1 MLRNTALLI
10 ALAQSGNAIYQM
22 TSSTDPATKVDW
34 ITPTSIKLKGM
45 NQVVTLFPTDNGS
58 GSSYPVQTLASAF
71 SDPKY
76 DFMKIRWQL
85 ENRSYF
91 DFDEGETY
99 MVLTHELVMPINMEN
114 EIEFILKFTTS
125 ESANTDNTDLEKD
138 VMSCKVARD
147 VSLSGTYWTTT
158 VTDYNVRTSTQTSD
172 ASQDWTVPADDID
185 LNIHQCDTDP
195 LNNDG
200 TQSTTLPTSTE
211 SPYIANYD
219 CLAVRCHAQRKATL
233 TNADD
238 FTFLAGT
245 STMTI
250 AAGDAQLL
258 VSLDPD
264 SDGTTTSYQT
274 IVNLHD
280 VTMSI
285 ALGAMN
291 SLAIGAS
298 SLALVAT
305 YLSF

>member
-1 MLRNTALLI
+1 M
-10 ALAQSGNAIYQM
+10 
-22 TSSTDPATKVDW
+22 
-34 ITPTSIKLKGM
+34 
-45 NQVVTLFPTDNGS
+45 TLFPTTDNGS
-58 GSSYPVQTLASAF
+58 GTSYPIQTLATAF

-76 DFMKIRWQL
+76 SFMNIRWQL

-125 ESANTDNTDLEKD
+125 EAANLDNSDLEKD
-138 VMSCKVARD
+138 VLSCKVARD

-158 VTDYNVRTSTQTSD
+158 VTDSNVRSSTMTSD
-172 ASQDWTVPADDID
+172 TTQDWTVPVDDID

-200 TQSTTLPTSTE
+200 TLSSVTLPTAAE
-211 SPYIANYD
+211 SQYTANYD
-219 CLAVRCHAQRKATL
+219 CLAVRCHAQRRAQYDD
-233 TNADD
+233 ADD
-238 FTFLAGT
+238 FTFVPNT

-280 VTMSI
+280 VTLSISNAAMS
-285 ALGAMN
+285 
-291 SLAIGAS
+291 SLAVGAS
-298 SLALVAT
+298 SLALFAT